1 MKRKGSY
8 RNRAVLAATSF
19 AAAAALFAQGAA
31 AQTLLNPA
39 QVQQFRNTLPNPL
52 DPAFIWQPDGITGN
66 TYTLEIRETLQNLGL
81 DQFLNLNTTRVWAYG
96 KAGQAPTFPGRTFE
110 VQRGTPITVSYVN
123 KLTDL
128 LGRPIPNRMP
138 VDATLDWAAPGAVGG
153 ITPVPV
159 VAHLH
164 GGDSQYL
171 SDGLPDA
178 WGTPCAEIPAPRACR
193 TALVPQQGRL
203 YSKPYTYENTQEAG
217 TLWYHDHALGI
228 TRTNVYM
235 GLAGFYI
242 LRDQNENALRSA
254 PMAMPGAAPVLPS
267 HPYEIPIVIQDR
279 EFTLLRQLFY
289 PSGAADLNGNPI
301 ANSHLPEFFGRVILA
316 NGKAWP
322 KMNVEPRKYRLRLL
336 NGSDSRFYD
345 LRFEYFAAN
354 APVVP
359 GTGTS
364 VPMLVVGTEL
374 GLLDSP
380 ATPSLDTPVG
390 GVRPGTPNVLPIGP
404 GERYDVVVDFSG
416 VPAGSRVVVTNSANS
431 PYPDAA
437 PPDAGLNDRL
447 MAFDVNLPMSATPD
461 ATVAAGTD
469 LRDPDLGT
477 PNLGALPTD
486 LTKIPVRRIMLYE
499 GLDKFGRLQTMLGPI
514 DKDPISGLQGTQ
526 TFKDPITEHPAF
538 GSTEV
543 WEFYNTTVDA
553 HPIHMHLVDFRVIN
567 REGFTA
573 ALADKPNTTDGSLG
587 AIVTNLDGTLADV
600 PNSIVL
606 DGNVV
611 APSAH
616 EAGKKDTVKA
626 FPGEVTRVLVSF
638 NRKGEYVYHCHI
650 LSHED
655 HEMMRPYTVH

>member
-1 MKRKGSY
+1 
-8 RNRAVLAATSF
+8 
-19 AAAAALFAQGAA
+19 
-31 AQTLLNPA
+31 
-39 QVQQFRNTLPNPL
+39 
-52 DPAFIWQPDGITGN
+52 
-66 TYTLEIRETLQNLGL
+66 
-81 DQFLNLNTTRVWAYG
+81 
-96 KAGQAPTFPGRTFE
+96 
-110 VQRGTPITVSYVN
+110 VN

-138 VDATLDWAAPGAVGG
+138 VDLTLDWAAPGAVGG
-153 ITPVPV
+153 ITPVPL

-178 WGTPCAEIPAPRACR
+178 WGTPCAETPAPRACR
-193 TALVPQQGRL
+193 TALAPQSGRL
-203 YSKPYTYENTQEAG
+203 YGKPYTYENTQEAG

-242 LRDQNENALRSA
+242 LRDANENALRTA
-254 PMAMPGAAPVLPS
+254 PIANPGAAPVLPS
-267 HPYEIPIVIQDR
+267 HPYEIPVVIQDR

-289 PSGAADLNGNPI
+289 PSGGAGLPV
-301 ANSHLPEFFGRVILA
+301 NSHQPEFFGRVILA
-316 NGKAWP
+316 NGMAWP

-345 LRFEYFAAN
+345 LRLEYFAAN
-354 APVVP
+354 TPVVP
-359 GTGTS
+359 GEGTR

-374 GLLDSP
+374 GLLDTP
-380 ATPSLDTPVG
+380 ATPSLDTPVDPG
-390 GVRPGTPNVLPIGP
+390 TGPVRPGEANVLPIGP
-404 GERYDVVVDFSG
+404 GERYDVVVDFSA
-416 VPAGSRVVVTNSANS
+416 VLPGSRVVVTNSANS
-431 PYPDAA
+431 PYPNAA

-447 MAFDVNLPMSATPD
+447 MAFDVVTPLNDAVPD
-461 ATVAAGTD
+461 ATVAAGSD
-469 LRDPDLGT
+469 LRTANPDLG
-477 PNLGALPTD
+477 P
-486 LTKIPVRRIMLYE
+486 LTVPAGTPVRRIMLFE
-499 GLDKFGRLQTMLGPI
+499 GVDALGRLQTMLGPI
-514 DKDPISGLQGTQ
+514 DKDPVSGLQGTQ
-526 TFKDPITEHPAF
+526 TFKDPITEHPAL

-573 ALADKPNTTDGSLG
+573 ALADKINTDNSVG
-587 AIVTNLDGTLADV
+587 AIVTNTDGTIADV

-611 APSAH
+611 APGAH

-655 HEMMRPYTVH
+655 HEMMRPYTVE